1 MTSITPVATHG
12 AEYLRMLDAKDE
24 AAIRDLLTDDAQ
36 LVDEITCRWVRG
48 PSAIGVALRT
58 IFSRVSDVHSTADDV
73 QVLRWGDVEIETFVL
88 GQVYDL
94 DGVTT
99 RVVSPTTLVWRR
111 TPAGWKLALI
121 QSLPTGGE

>member
-36 LVDEITCRWVRG
+36 LVDEITRHWVRG

-58 IFSRVSDVHSTADDV
+58 IFSRVSDVHSTV
-73 QVLRWGDVEIETFVL
+73 QDTHVVRCGDVEIETFVL
-88 GQVYDL
+88 SQVYDL
-94 DGVTT
+94 EGVTM

-111 TPAGWKLALI
+111 VAGAWKLALI
-121 QSLPTGGE
+121 QSIPTGGG

>member
-36 LVDEITCRWVRG
+36 LVDEITRRWVRG

-58 IFSRVSDVHSTADDV
+58 IFSRVSDVHSTAEDV
-73 QVLRWGDVEIETFVL
+73 HVTRWGDVEIETFVL